1 MNIYIDADKC
11 TGCQLCVKACPYGAI
26 QVTEGLATIT
36 EACTLCGGC
45 VSVCPVGAIVWEAP
59 AVEEVDTSE
68 YQGVWVIGEVGEDG
82 LAGVTWE
89 LLGKGRE
96 LADDLDAE
104 LSLVVLGDN
113 AGELAER
120 AAQCG
125 PDRVFAVEDAVLG
138 RYRTGPYTDVIS
150 GLINKHKPEVVLVG
164 ATEQGRDL
172 APRIA
177 ARIKTG
183 LTADCTGL
191 EIDPAERLLVQT
203 RPAFGGNIMARII
216 TRNHRPQMATVR
228 PRVMQRLEAPP
239 ANTAEI
245 VEVPVSF
252 DERSIMTKIID
263 VARDEAAGQ
272 VNLQDADIIVSGGR
286 GLKKPEN
293 FAIIRELADALGGVV
308 GASRPTVDDGWIAP
322 YHQVGQTGST
332 VQPRLYVACGISGA
346 VQHLAGM
353 SGADCIVAIN
363 TDPAAPIFEVAHYG
377 IVGDLFEV
385 VPALTKIAREELGSG

>member
-1 MNIYIDADKC
+1 MNIYVDAEKC

-26 QVTEGLATIT
+26 EMDERLATIT

-45 VSVCPVGAIVWEAP
+45 VSVCPVDAIIWEAP
-59 AVEEVDTSE
+59 AVADVDTSE
-68 YQGVWVIGEVGEDG
+68 YQGVWVIGEVGEDE

-96 LADDLDAE
+96 LAEDLDTE
-104 LSLVVLGDN
+104 LSLVVLGDE
-113 AGELAER
+113 ASELAQK
-120 AAQCG
+120 AAQSG
-125 PDRVFAVEDAVLG
+125 PDWVFVVEDAALV
-138 RYRTGPYTDVIS
+138 RYRTGTYTDVIS
-150 GLINKHKPEVVLVG
+150 GLINKHKPEIVLFG

-177 ARIKTG
+177 TRIKTG

-191 EIDPAERLLVQT
+191 EIDPEERLLVQT

-228 PRVMQRLEAPP
+228 PRVMQRLESQPEH
-239 ANTAEI
+239 T
-245 VEVPVSF
+245 
-252 DERSIMTKIID
+252 SIMTKIID
-263 VARDEAAGQ
+263 IARDEAAGQ

-293 FAIIRELADALGGVV
+293 FAIVRELADALGGVV

-332 VQPRLYVACGISGA
+332 VQPRLYIACGISGA

-353 SGADCIVAIN
+353 SSADCIVAIN
-363 TDPAAPIFEVAHYG
+363 SDPAAPIFEVAHYG
-377 IVGDLFEV
+377 IVGDLFDV
-385 VPALTKIAREELGSG
+385 VPALTEIVREELGGR